1 MLSDCQ
7 LSVNT
12 FSMQTGGYYPRIDD
26 IFKIAEVIGTTAQ
39 HPHSHSFLFSFHFF
53 DCTEQKLRAA
63 DSFLLDVLV
72 DSIVQLRLDSC
83 PEILVVFRVVAVL
96 HRA

>member
-12 FSMQTGGYYPRIDD
+12 LSSMQAGGYYPRIDD
-26 IFKIAEVIGTTAQ
+26 IFKIAAVIGTTAQ

-53 DCTEQKLRAA
+53 DCPEQKLRAA
-63 DSFLLDVLV
+63 DSFLL
-72 DSIVQLRLDSC
+72 
-83 PEILVVFRVVAVL
+83 
-96 HRA
+96 